1 MVRRGT
7 YSIVARDPESGA
19 LGVAVQSHW
28 FSVGSV
34 VAWARA
40 GVGAVAVQSIP
51 DAAQGTRLL
60 DLLDEGA
67 RPDQAIDALLATDE
81 AGAYRQTAA
90 VDAGGRVAVHTGGA
104 CIPDAG
110 HATGDGWACQA
121 NMMAS
126 AEVWPAM
133 AERYVAAEGRP
144 FPERLLAALQAAEAS
159 GGDVRGS
166 QSAVLLVVPGERGE
180 AWRRSV
186 DLRVDDHPD
195 PVGELARLLVLHRA
209 YALAEEADGLVAEG
223 RLAEAGQRYEA
234 AAELAPHSDELLFWA
249 GLARFAEGDRDAGL
263 SQVRRAVDANPGWL
277 ELLPRLTPEVAPSA
291 AAVLEAL

>member
-60 DLLDEGA
+60 DLLEEGA
-67 RPDQAIDALLATDE
+67 RPDQALDALLATDE

-90 VDAGGRVAVHTGGA
+90 VDAEGRVAVHTGDA

-110 HATGDGWACQA
+110 HTTGDGWACQA

-133 AERYVAAEGRP
+133 AEAHVVARDRP
-144 FPERLLAALQAAEAS
+144 FPERLLAALQAAEAA

-180 AWRRSV
+180 TWRRTV

-234 AAELAPHSDELLFWA
+234 AAELAPQSDELLFWA
-249 GLARFAEGDRDAGL
+249 GLARFAEGDRDGGVA
-263 SQVRRAVDANPGWL
+263 QVRRAVDVNPGWL

>member
-60 DLLDEGA
+60 DLLEEGA
-67 RPDQAIDALLATDE
+67 RPDQAVDALLATDD

-90 VDAGGRVAVHTGGA
+90 VDAEGRVAVHTGDA

-110 HATGDGWACQA
+110 HTTGDGWACQA

-133 AERYVAAEGRP
+133 AEAYVAAEGRP
-144 FPERLLAALQAAEAS
+144 FPERLLAALQGAEAA

-186 DLRVDDHPD
+186 DLRVEDHPD
-195 PVGELARLLVLHRA
+195 PVGELSRLLVLHRA

-223 RLAEAGQRYEA
+223 RMAEAGQRYEA
-234 AAELAPHSDELLFWA
+234 AAELAPQSDELLFWA
-249 GLARFAEGDRDAGL
+249 GLARFEEGDREGGL
-263 SQVRRAVDANPGWL
+263 DQVRRAVDVNPGWL

>member
-51 DAAQGTRLL
+51 DAVQGTRLL
-60 DLLDEGA
+60 DLLEEGA

-90 VDAGGRVAVHTGGA
+90 VDAQGRVAVHTGDA

-110 HATGDGWACQA
+110 HTTGDGWACQA

-133 AERYVAAEGRP
+133 AEGYAAAQDRP
-144 FPERLLAALQAAEAS
+144 FPERLLAALQAAEAA

-166 QSAVLLVVPGERGE
+166 QSAVLLVVPAERGE

-186 DLRVDDHPD
+186 DLRVEDHPD
-195 PVGELARLLVLHRA
+195 PIAELARLLVLHRA

-223 RLAEAGQRYEA
+223 RIDEAGERYAA
-234 AAELAPHSDELLFWA
+234 AAELAPRSDELLFWA
-249 GLARFAEGDRDAGL
+249 GLARVQSGDREGGL
-263 SQVRRAVDANPGWL
+263 EQVRRAVDANPGWL
-277 ELLPRLTPEVAPSA
+277 ELLPRLSPEVAPSA
-291 AAVLEAL
+291 ATVLEAL